1 MSALPDRL
9 AGLRQAL
16 EHKFPDALPLAHA
29 TAGAVGTGISAL
41 DALLPGGGLPRGR
54 LTAWEAGGGTSAVLR
69 AASSAVLERDERA
82 AWIDGAG
89 TVSAD
94 GWRTGPLLLR
104 PHGEVE
110 ALTCAEEL
118 LRSGGFGLVVV
129 TGLGRHAARC
139 GVRLSRAAKA
149 GGSALVM
156 VGAVSDVAALR
167 VGCTIEPGAWRWQP
181 DPFGGPGEPGAVRI
195 RLEARSLGWSGA
207 TSFELPVCTPL
218 TRSALDPL
226 LVDRR
231 GVSARRSAWRRGR
244 KGGQFAAKVALAHP
258 PIMNIPSQF
267 EKRIAWRRSG

>member
-9 AGLRQAL
+9 AGLRQAI
-16 EHKFPDALPLAHA
+16 EHKFPDALPLAHM
-29 TAGAVGTGISAL
+29 TAGAVGTGIAAL

-54 LTAWEAGGGTSAVLR
+54 LTAWEVGGGTSAVLR
-69 AASSAVLERDERA
+69 TASSAVLARDERA

-110 ALTCAEEL
+110 ALSCAEEL

-156 VGAVSDVAALR
+156 VGAVPDVAALR
-167 VGCTIEPGAWRWQP
+167 VGCTIEPDAWRWRP
-181 DPFGGPGEPGAVRI
+181 DPFDGPGEPRAVRI

-207 TSFELPVCTPL
+207 TSFELPVSTPSG
-218 TRSALDPL
+218 RSALDPL

-231 GVSARRSAWRRGR
+231 GVPGRRAAWRRDR
-244 KGGQFAAKVALAHP
+244 KGGQSGAKLALAP
-258 PIMNIPSQF
+258 TPIMNIPSHF
-267 EKRIAWRRSG
+267 EKRIASGTSG